1 LGFIAPAEKFH
12 DLARPAAMALG
23 IDRTWIL
30 FRKTAVS
37 IEDYA
42 NVARGL

>member
-12 DLARPAAMALG
+12 DLARPTAMALG

-30 FRKTAVS
+30 FRKTAIA
-37 IEDYA
+37 IENYS